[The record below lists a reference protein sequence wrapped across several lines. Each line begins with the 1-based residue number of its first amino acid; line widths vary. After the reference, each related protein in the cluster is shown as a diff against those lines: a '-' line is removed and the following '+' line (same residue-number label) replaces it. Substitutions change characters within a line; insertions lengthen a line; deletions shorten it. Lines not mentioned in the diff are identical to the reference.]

1 MIHIFNKPL
10 GLGNMYE
17 NRKMYYE
24 TSPCFGKNPTEHAN
38 KCLVLTNS
46 FGNDCLEPMDLGDEG
61 LPNVIY
67 CEDINTVYYQ
77 LPKLKQNELSDLSEP
92 LAS

>member
-1 MIHIFNKPL
+1 MHIFNKPL

-24 TSPCFGKNPTEHAN
+24 TSPCFGNNPTAHAN

-46 FGNDCLEPMDLGDEG
+46 FGGGCLIPMDIGDER

-67 CEDINTVYYQ
+67 CEDTNAVHYL
-77 LPKLKQNELSDLSEP
+77 LPMLPIDETGK
-92 LAS
+92 

>member
-24 TSPCFGKNPTEHAN
+24 TSPCFGKNPTAHAN

-46 FGNDCLEPMDLGDEG
+46 FGGGCLIPMDLGDRR
-61 LPNVIY
+61 LPNVVY
-67 CEDINTVYYQ
+67 CEDTNAVHYV
-77 LPKLKQNELSDLSEP
+77 LPMLPIDEDETGK
-92 LAS
+92 